1 MRDICSHLS
10 SIMGSAGFKGK
21 EISLSQRTRALYF
34 YKKGRRQASFYSFQF
49 LRKEKCTQCIISP
62 SLNHNTFE
70 QKEALE
76 LIQSKG
82 LSENI
87 FPECHLLQT
96 LFLASTEKSVLWRRV
111 RILCLCPWILLYL
124 DHIEILHRPGSH
136 NIEGK

>member
-1 MRDICSHLS
+1 MY
-10 SIMGSAGFKGK
+10 
-21 EISLSQRTRALYF
+21 TVYF
-34 YKKGRRQASFYSFQF
+34 
-49 LRKEKCTQCIISP
+49 P

-87 FPECHLLQT
+87 SPECHLLQT

-111 RILCLCPWILLYL
+111 RILCCPWILLYL